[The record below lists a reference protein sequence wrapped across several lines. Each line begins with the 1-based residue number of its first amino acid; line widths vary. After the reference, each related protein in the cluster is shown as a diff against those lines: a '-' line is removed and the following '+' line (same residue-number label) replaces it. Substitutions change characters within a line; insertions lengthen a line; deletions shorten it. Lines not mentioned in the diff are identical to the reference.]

1 MELGLLRLSL
11 KTKLLLNLLPSL
23 DLVNLECARHVCFI
37 VVIELVHGIRLSI
50 QNLNVVDVVVPV
62 RFLDLVEETE
72 AVLKL
77 LVKFNVMDSL
87 LHLGNFNI
95 ELFLLVVYELIERIS
110 TLGQSDLEIHFSQF
124 QLLLVVVHSCC
135 EVFIESD
142 DICADFSHLVNGVI
156 HVVDRVRVQ
165 CL

>member
-1 MELGLLRLSL
+1 M
-11 KTKLLLNLLPSL
+11 NLFPSL
-23 DLVNLECARHVCFI
+23 GLVNLECARHVCLI
-37 VVIELVHGIRLSI
+37 VVIELIHGTRLSI
-50 QNLNVVDVVVPV
+50 QDLNVVNVVVSV
-62 RFLDLVEETE
+62 RLLDLVEETE

-77 LVKFNVMDSL
+77 LVEFDVMNSL

-95 ELFLLVVYELIERIS
+95 KLFLLVIDELIECIS
-110 TLGQSDLEIHFSQF
+110 TLSQGYLEIHLSQF
-124 QLLLVVVHSCC
+124 QLLLIVVHSCC